1 MRRVTLAAV
10 LCLLA
15 LGHAAWAQV
24 VTGSIVG
31 TVRDE
36 SGAILPGVSVT
47 LTSPV
52 LPAGPAAFVTNEQ
65 GEYRF
70 TNLRP
75 GSYTLTTSIDGFASY
90 EETGLVVVVGG
101 TTERRIAL
109 KLAALEEK
117 VTVSGASPIVDLSR
131 VAVTTN
137 LPQQVIENIP
147 SMRYG
152 FHEFVKWAPG
162 VAASDIQGSSGNAS
176 VLGSTSSENTFLY
189 EGVNSNDPRNGGL
202 WLGGAVNAVQ
212 EVQVVTMGAT
222 A

>member
-1 MRRVTLAAV
+1 MKRVAAAV
-10 LCLLA
+10 CCLLA
-15 LGHAAWAQV
+15 LSGAAWAQV

-36 SGAILPGVSVT
+36 SGLVLPGVTVT
-47 LTSPV
+47 LTSPD
-52 LPAGPAAFVTNEQ
+52 LPSGPATFVTNEQ

-75 GSYTLTTSIDGFASY
+75 GSYTLKTAIDGFSQY
-90 EETGLVVVVGG
+90 EESDLVVVVGG
-101 TTERRIAL
+101 TTERRISL

-117 VTVSGASPIVDLSR
+117 VTVSGQSPIIDLSR

-176 VLGSTSSENTFLY
+176 VLGSSSSENTFLY

-212 EVQVVTMGAT
+212 
-222 A
+222 

>member
-1 MRRVTLAAV
+1 MKRVTLAAV
-10 LCLLA
+10 LLCLLA
-15 LGHAAWAQV
+15 LSSAAGAQV

-36 SGAILPGVSVT
+36 SGAVLPGVTVT

-52 LPAGPAAFVTNEQ
+52 LPTGPATFVTNEQ
-65 GEYRF
+65 GDYRF

-75 GSYTLTTSIDGFASY
+75 GSYTLKTSLDGFSEY
-90 EETGLVVVVGG
+90 EESGLVVIVGG

-117 VTVSGASPIVDLSR
+117 VTVTGQSPIIDLSR

-176 VLGSTSSENTFLY
+176 VLGSSSSENMFLY
-189 EGVNSNDPRNGGL
+189 EGVNTNDP
-202 WLGGAVNAVQ
+202 
-212 EVQVVTMGAT
+212 
-222 A
+222 